1 MLIKILV
8 PITYCIDQILNY
20 EFMYIS
26 LKLWFLQNPQK
37 IIFINNFNFFTLKKN
52 EQKLIY
58 KIFFSFLKYK
68 RYVFLEYSAPVIN
81 ILRSIALID
90 WKQLMKYK
98 DTIFST
104 TSKQINLG
112 WTTHYQTQS
121 AVNFVSFM
129 SQIGYHFIIV
139 YLILL
144 LVSLIH
150 ICLARDILQGK
161 ELD

>member
-1 MLIKILV
+1 MSKKWFISIL
-8 PITYCIDQILNY
+8 
-20 EFMYIS
+20 F
-26 LKLWFLQNPQK
+26 FL
-37 IIFINNFNFFTLKKN
+37 
-52 EQKLIY
+52 
-58 KIFFSFLKYK
+58 FLKYK
-68 RYVFLEYSAPVIN
+68 RYVFLWYSAPVIN

-150 ICLARDILQGK
+150 ICLARDILQGQ
-161 ELD
+161 ELDQQINIMIKTQRNAEKPLIVVIRSLKNFIIPPFLRLTNQSMKIV